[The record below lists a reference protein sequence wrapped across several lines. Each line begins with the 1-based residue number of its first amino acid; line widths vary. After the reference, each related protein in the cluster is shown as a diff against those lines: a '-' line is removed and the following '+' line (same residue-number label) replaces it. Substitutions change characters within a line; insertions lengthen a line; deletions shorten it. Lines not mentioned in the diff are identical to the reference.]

1 MFRMLVVVIAVL
13 SVIGCGGKQ
22 QESAGDTSSGQSESE
37 SRSMIPEKVEKPSEI
52 VGVSLVPRFDEA
64 GNLSEFAVAKGQRF
78 EFFVIAD
85 VPEPFHT
92 SASQFS
98 VELPAGVTVV
108 GTVNFHDRA
117 LTMGDYLSDYAMAYQ
132 CAPPGKFYLVK
143 FTCETDATFAGGM
156 IRTREGVT
164 GEAKPY
170 IGFVTCEEERLPAAG
185 GTATLNLK

>member
-1 MFRMLVVVIAVL
+1 MFRMFVVVIAVL

-22 QESAGDTSSGQSESE
+22 QESAGDTSSGQSES
-37 SRSMIPEKVEKPSEI
+37 RSMIPEKVERPSEI

-64 GNLSEFAVAKGQRF
+64 GNMSELAVAPGGKV

-98 VELPAGVTVV
+98 IELPAGVSVV
-108 GTVNFHDRA
+108 GTVNFHDRV

-143 FTCETDATFAGGM
+143 FRCETDATFAGGM

-185 GTATLNLK
+185 GIATLKLK